1 MVYNRVYTKYVTIY
15 PQKEHTRMITELPPV
30 DSKVSKMALD
40 LLNKGKRKFERES
53 STCYRCK
60 QQVIT
65 RDMVVVERIS
75 RGSRR
80 RYSVRCCRECACV
93 LHNSGIWGSI
103 A

>member
-1 MVYNRVYTKYVTIY
+1 
-15 PQKEHTRMITELPPV
+15 MITELPPV

-40 LLNKGKRKFERES
+40 LLNKGKRKFEKES

-60 QQVIT
+60 QQINT